1 MTYTE
6 ALEKIHGLLH
16 FGSRPGLDRI
26 LKLFDLIGNPQDK
39 CKFVH
44 VAGTNGK
51 GSVCQMISSVLTEAK
66 YKTGLFISPF
76 ITDFRERIQINGEMI
91 PKQKLADIVE
101 YIYPFVEQMA
111 ENDEII
117 TEFEFVN
124 AIAFYYYYIEK
135 CDIVVLETGMGG
147 LLDCTNTI
155 PAPLC
160 SVITPIDL
168 DHTAVLG
175 DTIEKITYQKCG
187 IIKKD
192 SNTVIGEQT
201 HKEIEKQIVKDCV
214 EKHNM
219 YHFAEDCKVKVKL
232 STLDG
237 TIVKYKGKEFTL
249 HLVGL
254 HQISN
259 LKTALTA
266 IEVLNNE
273 HYFGITPTD
282 IEYGIAK
289 ANNPARFEVLSKE
302 PTVILDGAHNPN
314 GMEAFAK
321 SVDEYTTAP
330 RVLIMGM
337 LKDKDITHSLNFIN
351 GKFDT
356 VFTLTVDNPRTISNI
371 ELAKMCEGKFNNA
384 IPCDT
389 LEEAIDK
396 ALALADEI
404 NGTVMIC
411 GSLYLAGEIRPILM
425 NKFKK

>member
-1 MTYTE
+1 MTYKE

-26 LKLFDLIGNPQDK
+26 FKLLDLIGNPQDK
-39 CKFVH
+39 CKYIH
-44 VAGTNGK
+44 IAGTNGK
-51 GSVCQMISSVLTEAK
+51 GSVSQMVSSVLTEAQ

-101 YIYPFVEQMA
+101 YIYPLVEQMA
-111 ENDEII
+111 KNDEII

-124 AIAFYYYYIEK
+124 AIAFYYFATEK
-135 CDIVVLETGMGG
+135 CEVVVLETGMGG

-155 PAPLC
+155 KSPLC

-175 DTIEKITYQKCG
+175 DTIEQITYQKCG
-187 IIKKD
+187 IIKKN
-192 SNTVIGEQT
+192 SNTVIAQQT
-201 HKEIEKQIVKDCV
+201 HKEVEKQIVKDCV
-214 EKHNM
+214 SKHNM
-219 YHFAEDCKVKVKL
+219 YHFADDCKVKVKL
-232 STLDG
+232 STLQG
-237 TIVKYKGKEFTL
+237 TNVKYKGKEFTL
-249 HLVGL
+249 SLVGL

-259 LKTALTA
+259 LKTALTV

-282 IEYGIAK
+282 IEFGISK
-289 ANNPARFEVLSKE
+289 ASNPARFEVLHQN

-314 GMEAFAK
+314 GMEAFGK
-321 SVDEYTTAP
+321 SVDEYTTSP
-330 RVLIMGM
+330 RILIMGM
-337 LKDKDITHSLNFIN
+337 LKDKDIAHSLDFIK
-351 GKFDT
+351 GKFHT
-356 VFTLTVDNPRTISNI
+356 VFTLTVDNPRTMSNT
-371 ELAKMCEGKFNNA
+371 ELAEICKEKFENC

-389 LEEAIDK
+389 PKEAIDK
-396 ALALADEI
+396 SLSLAEETNSTI
-404 NGTVMIC
+404 MIC

-425 NKFKK
+425 EKFKK

>member
-26 LKLFDLIGNPQDK
+26 LKLLDLIGNPQDK

-155 PAPLC
+155 PTPLC

-282 IEYGIAK
+282 I
-289 ANNPARFEVLSKE
+289 
-302 PTVILDGAHNPN
+302 
-314 GMEAFAK
+314 
-321 SVDEYTTAP
+321 
-330 RVLIMGM
+330 
-337 LKDKDITHSLNFIN
+337 
-351 GKFDT
+351 
-356 VFTLTVDNPRTISNI
+356 
-371 ELAKMCEGKFNNA
+371 
-384 IPCDT
+384 
-389 LEEAIDK
+389 
-396 ALALADEI
+396 
-404 NGTVMIC
+404 
-411 GSLYLAGEIRPILM
+411 
-425 NKFKK
+425 